1 MAFIWTVKTTV
12 NNGAEHFNKTLPRL
26 KSILPT
32 PGPEHHGLYNQGA
45 TCYLNS
51 VLQVLFMTKEFREA
65 VESDRPPQEEDT
77 VDLQLKK
84 LFTTLREIETN
95 TKGISSILGIDD
107 VYKQCDAA
115 EYFEKIL
122 GMVNPEVSK
131 IFKGQLRHITTC
143 LGKHVMSDGFGPFWT
158 LPLSIADP
166 SDSYKTYSV
175 KDGFK
180 EFFKSSTVNG
190 ENQMYCDECEKKS
203 DATIEC
209 KMEYHPEILT
219 LLLKR
224 FEFDYYSMSYVK
236 INCCV
241 DVPHTLQTEKCEY
254 ELYAIVDHFGSLRDG
269 HYTAKI
275 KSFEDHNWYEFNDSH
290 VTKLEPAPLI
300 ESSWSAY
307 LLVYRK
313 SHASDRENHGTNRV
327 HGSLREDGVTEV
339 GEHVQIKTSGDDD
352 HGVDGNKG
360 QGQHAA
366 VRRKENVGKADTG
379 RDDDDL
385 IERRKEDAAHR
396 REDVDETRRYDVV
409 LITEKQQTPEICRK
423 LGRIRVFHH
432 DYILPIRCSSLKE
445 DNVVE
450 RIEQD
455 DVVRRVDKDREGVV
469 VKGETHLGETKTSLT
484 KYGESSS
491 STNRC
496 ETISSHSSHI
506 HQELNELLME
516 KDEKDTNYSQVLANV
531 QDNKLREVR
540 ERQKKNKAHC
550 GFRRFWGVRGKHTKI
565 IGRSGRTVGM
575 SKKK

>member
-1 MAFIWTVKTTV
+1 MELNISTRHYRGSKA
-12 NNGAEHFNKTLPRL
+12 L
-26 KSILPT
+26 LPT

-65 VESDRPPQEEDT
+65 VESNRPPQEEDT

-84 LFTTLREIETN
+84 LFTTLGEIETN
-95 TKGISSILGIDD
+95 TKGMSSILGIDD
-107 VYKQCDAA
+107 VYMQCDAA

-166 SDSYKTYSV
+166 SDCYKTFSV

-180 EFFKSSTVNG
+180 EFFKSSTVTG
-190 ENQMYCDECEKKS
+190 ENQMYCDECEKKL

-254 ELYAIVDHFGSLRDG
+254 ELYAIVDHFGSLGCG

-275 KSFEDHNWYEFNDSH
+275 KSFEDHNWYEFNDSY
-290 VTKLEPAPLI
+290 VTKVQPAPLI
-300 ESSWSAY
+300 DSSWSAY

-313 SHASDRENHGTNRV
+313 SHASDRENHGTNQV
-327 HGSLREDGVTEV
+327 HSSLREDGVTEV
-339 GEHVQIKTSGDDD
+339 GEHVQIKTSGDDH

-360 QGQHAA
+360 QGQHVA

-379 RDDDDL
+379 RDDDL
-385 IERRKEDAAHR
+385 IERRQEMHTGEGRKEKGHR
-396 REDVDETRRYDVV
+396 RKDVDGTRRY
-409 LITEKQQTPEICRK
+409 
-423 LGRIRVFHH
+423 
-432 DYILPIRCSSLKE
+432 SSLKE
-445 DNVVE
+445 EDNAVE
-450 RIEQD
+450 RTEQD
-455 DVVRRVDKDREGVV
+455 DVVRRVDKDSEGVV

-496 ETISSHSSHI
+496 ETIPS
-506 HQELNELLME
+506 HQEFNELRRKEMQRR
-516 KDEKDTNYSQVLANV
+516 KDEKDANYSQFLANV
-531 QDNKLREVR
+531 QDNKRREVL

-550 GFRRFWGVRGKHTKI
+550 GFRRFWGVRGKHTKA
-565 IGRSGRTVGM
+565 IGRSGRVVGM
-575 SKKK
+575 SKKKSTMSRRPMCQ

>member
-1 MAFIWTVKTTV
+1 MASIRTTL
-12 NNGAEHFNKTLPRL
+12 NNGAEHFNKLH
-26 KSILPT
+26 T

-65 VESDRPPQEEDT
+65 VESNRPIQEEDT

-84 LFTTLREIETN
+84 LFTTLHEIKTN

-107 VYKQCDAA
+107 VYEQRDAA

-122 GMVNPEVSK
+122 SMVNPEVSK

-143 LGKHVMSDGFGPFWT
+143 LGKHGHVTSDDFGPFWT

-180 EFFKSSTVNG
+180 ELFKSSTVSG
-190 ENQMYCDECEKKS
+190 ENQIYCDECEKKA

-209 KMEYHPEILT
+209 KIEHHPENLT

-254 ELYAIVDHFGSLRDG
+254 ELYAIVDHFGSLRGG

-275 KSFEDHNWYEFNDSH
+275 KSFDDDNWYEFNDSY
-290 VTKLEPAPLI
+290 VTKLQPAPLI

-313 SHASDRENHGTNRV
+313 SHADRENHGTNHV
-327 HGSLREDGVTEV
+327 HGSLREDGVTEA
-339 GEHVQIKTSGDDD
+339 GEYSSS
-352 HGVDGNKG
+352 
-360 QGQHAA
+360 
-366 VRRKENVGKADTG
+366 
-379 RDDDDL
+379 
-385 IERRKEDAAHR
+385 IE
-396 REDVDETRRYDVV
+396 
-409 LITEKQQTPEICRK
+409 
-423 LGRIRVFHH
+423 
-432 DYILPIRCSSLKE
+432 E

-450 RIEQD
+450 KMEQN

-484 KYGESSS
+484 KYGEPSS

-496 ETISSHSSHI
+496 ETIPSHPSYI
-506 HQELNELLME
+506 PQEFNEIRRKAMQRR
-516 KDEKDTNYSQVLANV
+516 KDEKTGKYSQVLANGL
-531 QDNKLREVR
+531 DNKLREVL
-540 ERQKKNKAHC
+540 ERQKRNRAHC
-550 GFRRFWGVRGKHTKI
+550 GFRRFWGVRVKHTKT
-565 IGRSGRTVGM
+565 IGRRVGM

>member
-84 LFTTLREIETN
+84 LFTTLRESETN

-131 IFKGQLRHITTC
+131 
-143 LGKHVMSDGFGPFWT
+143 
-158 LPLSIADP
+158 
-166 SDSYKTYSV
+166 

-236 INCCV
+236 INWCV

-327 HGSLREDGVTEV
+327 HGSLRGDGVTEV

-516 KDEKDTNYSQVLANV
+516 KDEKDTNYSQVLVNV
-531 QDNKLREVR
+531 QEKLREVR

>member
-1 MAFIWTVKTTV
+1 MASIRTTL
-12 NNGAEHFNKTLPRL
+12 NNGAEHFNKLH
-26 KSILPT
+26 T

-65 VESDRPPQEEDT
+65 VESNRPIQEEDT

-84 LFTTLREIETN
+84 LFTTLHEIKTN

-107 VYKQCDAA
+107 VYEQRDAA

-122 GMVNPEVSK
+122 SMVNPEVSK

-143 LGKHVMSDGFGPFWT
+143 LGKHGHVTSDDFGPFWT

-175 KDGFK
+175 
-180 EFFKSSTVNG
+180 
-190 ENQMYCDECEKKS
+190 
-203 DATIEC
+203 EC
-209 KMEYHPEILT
+209 KIEHHPENLT

-254 ELYAIVDHFGSLRDG
+254 ELYAIVDHFGSLRGG

-275 KSFEDHNWYEFNDSH
+275 KSFDDDNWYEFNDSY
-290 VTKLEPAPLI
+290 VTKFLERLSTP
-300 ESSWSAY
+300 
-307 LLVYRK
+307 
-313 SHASDRENHGTNRV
+313 HADRENHGTNHV
-327 HGSLREDGVTEV
+327 HGSLREDGVTEA
-339 GEHVQIKTSGDDD
+339 GEYVQIKTSGDDD
-352 HGVDGNKG
+352 HSVDGNKG
-360 QGQHAA
+360 QGQHVA
-366 VRRKENVGKADTG
+366 VRRKEHLGKADTG
-379 RDDDDL
+379 RNYDDL
-385 IERRKEDAAHR
+385 IERRKEDAVHR

-423 LGRIRVFHH
+423 LGKLRVFYH
-432 DYILPIRCSSLKE
+432 DYILPIRYSSSIEE

-450 RIEQD
+450 KMEQN

-484 KYGESSS
+484 KYGEPSS

-496 ETISSHSSHI
+496 ETIPSHPSYI
-506 HQELNELLME
+506 PQEFNEIRRKAMQRR
-516 KDEKDTNYSQVLANV
+516 KDEKTGKYSQVLANGL
-531 QDNKLREVR
+531 DNKLREVL
-540 ERQKKNKAHC
+540 ERQKRNRAHC
-550 GFRRFWGVRGKHTKI
+550 GFRRFWGVRVKHTKVA
-565 IGRSGRTVGM
+565 GL
-575 SKKK
+575 

>member
-1 MAFIWTVKTTV
+1 MAFIWTVKPTV

-26 KSILPT
+26 ESILPT

-65 VESDRPPQEEDT
+65 VESNRPPQEEDT

-107 VYKQCDAA
+107 VYMQCDAA

-180 EFFKSSTVNG
+180 EFFKSTSVTG
-190 ENQMYCDECEKKS
+190 ENQMYCDECEKKL

-254 ELYAIVDHFGSLRDG
+254 ELYAIVDHFGSLGCG

-275 KSFEDHNWYEFNDSH
+275 KSFEDHNWYEFNDSY
-290 VTKLEPAPLI
+290 VTKVQPAPLI
-300 ESSWSAY
+300 DSSWSAY

-313 SHASDRENHGTNRV
+313 SHASDRENHGTNQVR
-327 HGSLREDGVTEV
+327 GSLREDGVTEV
-339 GEHVQIKTSGDDD
+339 GEHVQKKTSGDDH

-360 QGQHAA
+360 QGPHVA

-379 RDDDDL
+379 RDDDL
-385 IERRKEDAAHR
+385 IERRQETDAHR
-396 REDVDETRRYDVV
+396 REDVDGTR
-409 LITEKQQTPEICRK
+409 
-423 LGRIRVFHH
+423 
-432 DYILPIRCSSLKE
+432 RCSSWKEE
-445 DNVVE
+445 DNAVE
-450 RIEQD
+450 KIEQD

-496 ETISSHSSHI
+496 ETIPS
-506 HQELNELLME
+506 HQEFNEVRRKEMQRR
-516 KDEKDTNYSQVLANV
+516 KDEKDANYSQFLANV
-531 QDNKLREVR
+531 QDNKLREVL

-550 GFRRFWGVRGKHTKI
+550 GFRRFWGVRGKYTKA
-565 IGRSGRTVGM
+565 IGRSGRVVGM

>member
-1 MAFIWTVKTTV
+1 MELNISTRHYRGSKEYFPPQEQNTM
-12 NNGAEHFNKTLPRL
+12 
-26 KSILPT
+26 
-32 PGPEHHGLYNQGA
+32 HGLVNQGA

-65 VESDRPPQEEDT
+65 VESNRPHQEEDT

-107 VYKQCDAA
+107 VYKECDAA
-115 EYFEKIL
+115 EYLEKIL

-166 SDSYKTYSV
+166 SGSYKTYSV

-180 EFFKSSTVNG
+180 EFFKSSTVSG
-190 ENQMYCDECEKKS
+190 ENQVYCDECEKKS

-236 INCCV
+236 INCYV
-241 DVPHTLQTEKCEY
+241 DVPHTLKTEKCDY
-254 ELYAIVDHFGSLRDG
+254 ELYAIVDHFGSLRGG

-275 KSFEDHNWYEFNDSH
+275 KSFEDYNWYEFNDSY
-290 VTKLEPAPLI
+290 VTKLQPAPLI

-307 LLVYRK
+307 LLMYRK
-313 SHASDRENHGTNRV
+313 SHASDRENHGTNQV
-327 HGSLREDGVTEV
+327 HGSIREDEVTEV
-339 GEHVQIKTSGDDD
+339 GEHVQVKTSGDDD

-366 VRRKENVGKADTG
+366 VRRTENVGKADTG

-385 IERRKEDAAHR
+385 IGRRKEDAAHR
-396 REDVDETRRYDVV
+396 REDVDETRRYDVA
-409 LITEKQQTPEICRK
+409 LITEKQQSPEICQK
-423 LGRIRVFHH
+423 LGKLRVFYH
-432 DYILPIRCSSLKE
+432 DYILPIRYSSLKEE

-450 RIEQD
+450 KIEQD
-455 DVVRRVDKDREGVV
+455 DVVRRVDKDSEGVV
-469 VKGETHLGETKTSLT
+469 VKGETHLGETKTSLI

-496 ETISSHSSHI
+496 ETIPSHSSHI
-506 HQELNELLME
+506 HQEFNELLME
-516 KDEKDTNYSQVLANV
+516 KDEKDANYSQVLANV
-531 QDNKLREVR
+531 QDNKLREIL

-565 IGRSGRTVGM
+565 IGCSGRTVGM
-575 SKKK
+575 SKKKQTMSRLHMCQ

>member
-51 VLQVLFMTKEFREA
+51 VLQVLFMTKDFREA

-77 VDLQLKK
+77 VDLQLRK

-131 IFKGQLRHITTC
+131 
-143 LGKHVMSDGFGPFWT
+143 
-158 LPLSIADP
+158 
-166 SDSYKTYSV
+166 

-254 ELYAIVDHFGSLRDG
+254 ELYAIVDHFGSLRGG

-290 VTKLEPAPLI
+290 VTKLQPAPLI

-360 QGQHAA
+360 HGQHVA

-432 DYILPIRCSSLKE
+432 DYILPIRYSSLKEE

-455 DVVRRVDKDREGVV
+455 TVVRRVDKDREGVV

-516 KDEKDTNYSQVLANV
+516 KDEKDANYSQVLANV

-550 GFRRFWGVRGKHTKI
+550 RFRRFWGVRGKHTKT
-565 IGRSGRTVGM
+565 IGRGGRTVGM

>member
-1 MAFIWTVKTTV
+1 MAFIWTVKPTV
-12 NNGAEHFNKTLPRL
+12 NNGAEHFNKTRPRL

-65 VESDRPPQEEDT
+65 VESNRPPQEEDT

-107 VYKQCDAA
+107 VYMQCDAA

-180 EFFKSSTVNG
+180 EFFKSTSVTG
-190 ENQMYCDECEKKS
+190 ENQMYCDECEKKL

-254 ELYAIVDHFGSLRDG
+254 ELYAIVDHFGSLGCG

-275 KSFEDHNWYEFNDSH
+275 KSFEDHNWYEFNDSY
-290 VTKLEPAPLI
+290 VTKVQPAPLI
-300 ESSWSAY
+300 DSSWSAY

-313 SHASDRENHGTNRV
+313 SHASDRENHGTNQVR
-327 HGSLREDGVTEV
+327 GSLREDGVTEV
-339 GEHVQIKTSGDDD
+339 GEHVQIKTSGDDH

-360 QGQHAA
+360 QGQHVA

-379 RDDDDL
+379 RDDDL
-385 IERRKEDAAHR
+385 IERRQETDAHR
-396 REDVDETRRYDVV
+396 REDVDGTR
-409 LITEKQQTPEICRK
+409 
-423 LGRIRVFHH
+423 
-432 DYILPIRCSSLKE
+432 RCSSLKE
-445 DNVVE
+445 EDSAVE
-450 RIEQD
+450 KIEQD

-496 ETISSHSSHI
+496 ETIPS
-506 HQELNELLME
+506 HQEFNEVRRKEMQRR
-516 KDEKDTNYSQVLANV
+516 KDEKDANYSQFLANV
-531 QDNKLREVR
+531 QDNKLREVL

-550 GFRRFWGVRGKHTKI
+550 GFRRFWGVRGKYTKA
-565 IGRSGRTVGM
+565 IGRSGRVVGM